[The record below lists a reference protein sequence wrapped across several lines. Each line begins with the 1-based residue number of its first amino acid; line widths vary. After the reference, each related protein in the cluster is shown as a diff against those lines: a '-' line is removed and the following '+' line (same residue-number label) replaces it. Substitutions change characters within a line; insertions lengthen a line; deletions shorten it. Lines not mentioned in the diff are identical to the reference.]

1 MGMHPSQLQSCQSCN
16 WVKDELGVD
25 TSPIQMQTIPGGVWP
40 RLRKSPDPVTAG
52 LDSLVL
58 VKSLVLGKGFTAT
71 DPAGPDSTMRGR
83 EVIQPKPIGYPES
96 MLSGKRPVLSE
107 DKGLRQ
113 TVPLIA
119 CPGKERKCCSSS
131 RVSCVPNLLSISYVS
146 HRRRQG
152 QDVMTMAHFL
162 HQNFILVRTD
172 PREPT
177 PPPQTALSRP
187 KSPSPQLPHHDMKII
202 A

>member
-25 TSPIQMQTIPGGVWP
+25 TSQIQMQTIPGGVWP

-96 MLSGKRPVLSE
+96 MLSGKRPVLSGQGSE
-107 DKGLRQ
+107 ADGPAHCLPRKGDEVLLLIKGLVCPKFAEHKLCLSQKAPR
-113 TVPLIA
+113 TRCHDDGPLSA
-119 CPGKERKCCSSS
+119 PELHSS
-131 RVSCVPNLLSISYVS
+131 
-146 HRRRQG
+146 
-152 QDVMTMAHFL
+152 QD
-162 HQNFILVRTD
+162 
-172 PREPT
+172 
-177 PPPQTALSRP
+177 
-187 KSPSPQLPHHDMKII
+187 
-202 A
+202 

>member
-25 TSPIQMQTIPGGVWP
+25 TSQIQMQTIPGGVWP

-52 LDSLVL
+52 LVSLVL

-83 EVIQPKPIGYPES
+83 EVIQPKPIGYPEN

-107 DKGLRQ
+107 DKGLIGRRFRSLPAQ
-113 TVPLIA
+113 
-119 CPGKERKCCSSS
+119 ERRGSVAPHQGS
-131 RVSCVPNLLSISYVS
+131 RVTQIC
-146 HRRRQG
+146 
-152 QDVMTMAHFL
+152 
-162 HQNFILVRTD
+162 
-172 PREPT
+172 
-177 PPPQTALSRP
+177 
-187 KSPSPQLPHHDMKII
+187 
-202 A
+202 